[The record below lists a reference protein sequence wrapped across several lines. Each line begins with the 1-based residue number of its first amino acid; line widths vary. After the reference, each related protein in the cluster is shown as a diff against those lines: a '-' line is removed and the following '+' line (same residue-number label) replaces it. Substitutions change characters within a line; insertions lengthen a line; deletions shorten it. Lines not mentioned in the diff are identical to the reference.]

1 MSRTIDEKVVE
12 MRFENSQFEKGIA
25 ESISSL
31 NNLKENLRFDST
43 SVDTSNI
50 TSNIQSIGSSVDTIS
65 EKFTTFGILA
75 HTALVKVAESIIDMG
90 MKWKDNIMKGV
101 TEGYGKYEK
110 MMESI
115 QTIMY
120 ATRQDWED
128 TGDQMDYVSSQIEK
142 LNWYT
147 DETSYNL
154 TDMTNN
160 IGKFVSAGIKLDDAT
175 SAMMGIANWA
185 AISGA
190 NSEQASRAMY
200 NLSQAMGMGVLTI
213 ADWKSI
219 ENANMATREFKQAAI
234 DVGVELGVLKK
245 KGDFTYFEKKLSKG
259 TKKITVDVNNFR
271 TSLSEGKWLNK
282 DVLTAVLKRYGDFS
296 EQLYK
301 TVEDTGL
308 TATELLGHI
317 EDYKEAL
324 ANGEDMDAW
333 VKNLADKEN
342 VSGVKA
348 LADGLAALSTS
359 YMDLGR
365 QAFMAGQE
373 CKTFKDVTLAVADA
387 VGSAW
392 MGIFTAIFGN
402 YQESKELW
410 SDVAEEMY
418 EIMVEPINRVRRAFE
433 TWNILGG
440 RKDLI
445 GGLWNIWESV
455 KAIMNAFE
463 EAFDNALPKKS
474 ALYWSNVTHDF
485 FKFTED
491 LRSILA
497 DAGYESGKLHI
508 VAENV
513 AKAFSLMVE
522 SFSRIARAVKYAWQ
536 QIFPSK
542 GTEEFSDLRIGI
554 RSVLETLEK
563 LTDGL
568 VNFMQKIYISKER
581 MDKLTRTFAGFFAV
595 LDIVKMLIIACIK
608 PFRDVTIETGNMVD
622 PILDVTA
629 SIGDWLVALRDW
641 IKENEIFD
649 KAVSAIVAFLKQ
661 LPVYA
666 DKATMAMFGMHLDE
680 VWDLVCK
687 AVLYAGYVVF
697 EFFKNL
703 PEYAN
708 QATQELFG
716 TDLQGF
722 WELLGQWILD
732 TWKATIDFC
741 KDLPEKIN
749 DLSEFLFGCEFKDW
763 WTNIKE
769 WVSETKQKLI
779 DFFTEVQ
786 EGAEDAWFKLVDFFN
801 SIPEKMDDIS
811 QRLFG
816 KNWDQVWEDTKSWFQ
831 TVGTT
836 IKDTATEI
844 AKFFG
849 IIDWNEYDENGNA
862 IGKISS
868 DSPFKVWLDSWLPD
882 LEDFADEI
890 HDFMGSP
897 QWMSLVGLVWVAGA
911 IAVVWGMKK
920 VVDSCKG
927 LSDSLQG
934 FFGLGK
940 QLEKLKGTKWDIIGG
955 VLKTFTSEIA
965 ENFKGIGKEAKN
977 FIKYAGWKQIAEALL
992 MVAGALFLISRIPIE
1007 NLMISVG
1014 VLVLLAGAMY
1024 GLIRATEHLDGKQ
1037 MIAVGSAFVAFG
1049 ASALL
1054 LASALKI
1061 LDGCDPIGMI
1071 PSVIALGSLLGIL
1084 GGITIG
1090 IDKAGL
1096 SGEKLAAIAASMVIM
1111 SVAVVALASAIVLV
1125 SQVDPAKM
1133 EAATV
1138 CLGLFIGAMGG
1149 LMIALDKT
1157 KVGVATMLAFGGAI
1171 TLIGAGAALAGLGIK
1186 MIVDSI
1192 VKLSQL
1198 DHEAIDNLIY
1208 GIRSFFDEL
1217 PALATNVG
1225 VALINFLKV
1234 LNDNKETIWESVKMV
1249 VTGVLLAIS
1258 AGVPIIVDILADLF
1272 SRLLDKG
1279 NELLPKLTEF
1289 LGNLLD
1295 NILFIILDATPKLTT
1310 VFLTLLLDTLQQID
1324 DNIGMIVMRIT
1335 TISIKLITGAIKGIT
1350 EQLPNIIETGWQ
1362 FVLAFING
1370 IADGI
1375 DKHAE
1380 ELHAALV
1387 KLGNAIIDGVMVV
1400 LGIAKDKNEASVFRD
1415 MAGDSV
1421 RGFINGIQEWIGKAK
1436 EEITTLANAI
1446 ITTFKKIFGIN
1457 SPSTVFAD
1465 AGNDTVRGL
1474 INGIQEFIGKAKEE
1488 ITTLAN
1494 SVINKFKEK
1503 LGIGSDGK
1511 SSEFIKMAGNVI
1523 SGFVKG
1529 ITDKAETAYKSVRSW
1544 ASNIIDT
1551 VKKKFD
1557 THSPSKVLEQI
1568 GIFFDEGFINGVV
1581 KLIPKVEDAVN
1592 NLGDSAINSLTSTLN
1607 GISDIILTE
1616 VEDPTIK
1623 PVLDLTDVST
1633 GMSVLENMFNAD
1645 RSISLAADSNTG
1657 VNNKIAAQN
1666 RQLEAIEDIQSKL
1679 GETSENQNG
1688 ITQNNNFY
1696 ITSDNPQEVADYVEN
1711 RIAVNVDR
1719 RNAAWGL

>member
-50 TSNIQSIGSSVDTIS
+50 ASSIQNIGSSVDTIS

-75 HTALVKVAESIIDMG
+75 HTALVKVAESIVDMG

-160 IGKFVSAGIKLDDAT
+160 IGKFVAAGIKLDDAT

-271 TSLSEGKWLNK
+271 TSLSEGKWLDKN
-282 DVLTAVLKRYGDFS
+282 VLTAVLKRYGDFS

-308 TATELLGHI
+308 TATELLDHI
-317 EDYKEAL
+317 EEYKEAL

-333 VKNLADKEN
+333 VKDLADKEN

-445 GGLWNIWESV
+445 GGLWNIWESI
-455 KAIMNAFE
+455 KAILNAFE
-463 EAFDNALPKKS
+463 DAFNNALPKKS

-554 RSVLETLEK
+554 RSVLEALEK

-568 VNFMQKIYISKER
+568 VNFMQKVYISKER
-581 MDKLTRTFAGFFAV
+581 MDKLTRTFAGFFAI

-608 PFRDVTIETGNMVD
+608 PFRDVTVETGNMVD

-722 WELLGQWILD
+722 WALLGQWILD

-749 DLSEFLFGCEFKDW
+749 SLSEFLFGCDFKDW
-763 WTNIKE
+763 WTNVKDWAVESKE
-769 WVSETKQKLI
+769 KVVK
-779 DFFTEVQ
+779 FFEDVQ
-786 EGAEDAWFKLVDFFN
+786 GFLEELWMKITAFFQE
-801 SIPEKMDDIS
+801 IPTKMDELAHK
-811 QRLFG
+811 LFN
-816 KNWDQVWEDTKSWFQ
+816 KSWSEVWEEATTKFKE
-831 TVGTT
+831 TVES
-836 IKDTATEI
+836 IKNGIHEI
-844 AKFFG
+844 RKFFG
-849 IIDWNEYDENGNA
+849 WEEWNEEGGKHDSDTPFQTWINNTLTLEAFANAWDEFVNSDAGKTLRTVA
-862 IGKISS
+862 I
-868 DSPFKVWLDSWLPD
+868 
-882 LEDFADEI
+882 
-890 HDFMGSP
+890 
-897 QWMSLVGLVWVAGA
+897 
-911 IAVVWGMKK
+911 IA
-920 VVDSCKG
+920 
-927 LSDSLQG
+927 
-934 FFGLGK
+934 
-940 QLEKLKGTKWDIIGG
+940 
-955 VLKTFTSEIA
+955 
-965 ENFKGIGKEAKN
+965 
-977 FIKYAGWKQIAEALL
+977 
-992 MVAGALFLISRIPIE
+992 
-1007 NLMISVG
+1007 
-1014 VLVLLAGAMY
+1014 
-1024 GLIRATEHLDGKQ
+1024 
-1037 MIAVGSAFVAFG
+1037 
-1049 ASALL
+1049 
-1054 LASALKI
+1054 
-1061 LDGCDPIGMI
+1061 
-1071 PSVIALGSLLGIL
+1071 GIL
-1084 GGITIG
+1084 GG
-1090 IDKAGL
+1090 L
-1096 SGEKLAAIAASMVIM
+1096 Y
-1111 SVAVVALASAIVLV
+1111 LV
-1125 SQVDPAKM
+1125 SQVFKELKGLAKTVETFRSPIENVGPLGM
-1133 EAATV
+1133 LNDMADNINESFKGISKSAQSFIKFAGWKMVADAILEIAAAITALAMLKTENLIRGAAVLAAFVGGMYLIIKDLYRYDAEDLLAIGGLFGMMGATLIEIAMSIALLQGMDWKQLGAAT
-1138 CLGLFIGAMGG
+1138 LSLAG
-1149 LMIALDKT
+1149 LMYAL
-1157 KVGVATMLAFGGAI
+1157 VGVFKILSSGKTGMDAQAAIGWGMAFTMMGTGIAAIGLGMSFMKNLNPAQMLAAATAITIITVAVGAVAAIMQKFAVSTAALIAFGGAI
-1171 TLIGAGAALAGLGIK
+1171 ALVGAGAALAGLGVK
-1186 MIVDSI
+1186 MVVDSI

-1198 DHEAIDNLIY
+1198 DHEAIDNIAY
-1208 GIRSFFDEL
+1208 AIRTFFDEL

-1234 LNDNKETIWESVKMV
+1234 LTDNKETIWESVKMV
-1249 VTGVLLAIS
+1249 VTGVLLAIA
-1258 AGVPIIVDILADLF
+1258 AGVPVIVEILADLF

-1289 LGNLLD
+1289 LTNLLD
-1295 NILFIILDATPKLTT
+1295 NILFIIVDATPKITSA
-1310 VFLTLLLDTLQQID
+1310 FFTLLLDTLQQID
-1324 DNIGMIVMRIT
+1324 DNIETIVMRIT

-1457 SPSTVFAD
+1457 SPSTVFWD

-1494 SVINKFKEK
+1494 GVISKFKEK

-1529 ITDKAETAYKSVRSW
+1529 ITDKAATAYNTVRSW
-1544 ASNIIDT
+1544 ASNVIDT

-1623 PVLDLTDVST
+1623 PILDLTDVST
-1633 GMSVLENMFNAD
+1633 GMGVLENMFNAD

-1679 GETSENQNG
+1679 GETPENQNG

>member
-12 MRFENSQFEKGIA
+12 MRFENSQFERGIA

-31 NNLKENLRFDST
+31 NNLKENLKFDST
-43 SVDTSNI
+43 VDTSAI
-50 TSNIQSIGSSVDTIS
+50 SGSLQSIGSSVDNIS

-75 HTALVKVAESIIDMG
+75 HTAIVKVAESIVDMG

-120 ATRQDWED
+120 ATRQDWAD
-128 TGDQMDYVSSQIEK
+128 TGEQMDYVSGQIEK

-190 NSEQASRAMY
+190 NAEQASRAMY
-200 NLSQAMGMGVLTI
+200 NLSQAMGMGVLTV

-219 ENANMATREFKQAAI
+219 ENANMATREFKQTAI
-234 DVGVELGVLKK
+234 DIGVQLGVLKK
-245 KGDFTYFEKKLSKG
+245 KGNQIVFPKKLAKG
-259 TKKITVDVNNFR
+259 VKNIEVSVDNFR
-271 TSLSEGKWLNK
+271 TTLSEKWLNK
-282 DVLTAVLKRYGDFS
+282 DILTQILKRYGDFS

-301 TVEDTGL
+301 TVEGTGL
-308 TATELLGHI
+308 TATELLGI
-317 EDYKEAL
+317 TEEYKEAL
-324 ANGEDMDAW
+324 ANGEDMDSW

-342 VSGVKA
+342 ISGVKA
-348 LADGLAALSTS
+348 LADGLAILSTD

-387 VGSAW
+387 IGSSW

-445 GGLWNIWESV
+445 GGLWNIWNSI
-455 KAIMNAFE
+455 KAIMVAFQDAFE
-463 EAFDNALPKKS
+463 NALPKKT

-491 LRSILA
+491 LKNILA
-497 DAGYESGKLHI
+497 ETGYESGKLHI
-508 VAENV
+508 VANNI
-513 AKAFSLMVE
+513 AKAFALLVE
-522 SFSRIARAVKYAWQ
+522 SFTQIGRAIKYAWQ
-536 QIFPSK
+536 QIFPSQ
-542 GTEEFSDLRIGI
+542 GTKEFSDLRIGI
-554 RSVLETLEK
+554 RSVLEALEK

-568 VNFMQKIYISKER
+568 VNFMQKVYISKER
-581 MDKLTRTFAGFFAV
+581 MDKLTRTFAGFFAI

-608 PFRDVTIETGNMVD
+608 PFRDVTVETGNMVD

-749 DLSEFLFGCEFKDW
+749 SLSEFLFGCDFKDW
-763 WTNIKE
+763 WSNVKDWAVESKEKVVKFFEDVQSFLEDLWIRITAFFQEIPVKMDELAHKLFNKSWSEVWEEATTKFKETVESVKNGIHEIRKFFGWEEWNEEGGKHDSDTPFQTWINNLDLLQAFADSWDEFVNSDAGKTLRTIAIIAGILAGLYLINKGLKEFKGVVKTMETLRSPLENVGPLGTLNDIADNINESFKGISKSAQDFIKFAGWKMVADAILE
-769 WVSETKQKLI
+769 IAAAITALAMLKTENLI
-779 DFFTEVQ
+779 RGAAVLAAFVGGMYLIIKDLYRYD
-786 EGAEDAWFKLVDFFN
+786 AEDLLA
-801 SIPEKMDDIS
+801 IGG
-811 QRLFG
+811 LFG
-816 KNWDQVWEDTKSWFQ
+816 MM
-831 TVGTT
+831 GTT
-836 IKDTATEI
+836 IIEI
-844 AKFFG
+844 AL
-849 IIDWNEYDENGNA
+849 
-862 IGKISS
+862 S
-868 DSPFKVWLDSWLPD
+868 
-882 LEDFADEI
+882 
-890 HDFMGSP
+890 
-897 QWMSLVGLVWVAGA
+897 
-911 IAVVWGMKK
+911 IA
-920 VVDSCKG
+920 
-927 LSDSLQG
+927 LLQG
-934 FFGLGK
+934 MDWT
-940 QLEKLKGTKWDIIGG
+940 QLL
-955 VLKTFTSEIA
+955 
-965 ENFKGIGKEAKN
+965 
-977 FIKYAGWKQIAEALL
+977 
-992 MVAGALFLISRIPIE
+992 
-1007 NLMISVG
+1007 
-1014 VLVLLAGAMY
+1014 
-1024 GLIRATEHLDGKQ
+1024 
-1037 MIAVGSAFVAFG
+1037 
-1049 ASALL
+1049 
-1054 LASALKI
+1054 
-1061 LDGCDPIGMI
+1061 
-1071 PSVIALGSLLGIL
+1071 
-1084 GGITIG
+1084 
-1090 IDKAGL
+1090 
-1096 SGEKLAAIAASMVIM
+1096 
-1111 SVAVVALASAIVLV
+1111 
-1125 SQVDPAKM
+1125 
-1133 EAATV
+1133 AATV
-1138 CLGLFIGAMGG
+1138 SLAGVMY
-1149 LMIALDKT
+1149 AL
-1157 KVGVATMLAFGGAI
+1157 VGVFKILSSGKTGMDAQAAIGWGMAFTMMGTGIAAIGLGMSFMKNLNPAQMLAAAAAITIITVAVGAVAAIMQKFAVSTAALIAFGGAI
-1171 TLIGAGAALAGLGIK
+1171 ALVGAGAALAGLAVK
-1186 MIVDSI
+1186 MVVDSI
-1192 VKLSQL
+1192 VKLAQL
-1198 DHEAIDNLIY
+1198 DHTAIDNLAY
-1208 GIRSFFDEL
+1208 AIRTFFDEL

-1234 LNDNKETIWESVKMV
+1234 LTDNKETIWESVKMV

-1258 AGVPIIVDILADLF
+1258 AGVPVIVEILADLF

-1295 NILFIILDATPKLTT
+1295 NILFIIVDATPKITSA
-1310 VFLTLLLDTLQQID
+1310 FFTLLLDTLQQID
-1324 DNIGMIVMRIT
+1324 DNIETIVMRIT

-1350 EQLPNIIETGWQ
+1350 EQIPNIVETGWK

-1375 DKHAE
+1375 DQHAE

-1415 MAGDSV
+1415 MAGDTV

-1436 EEITTLANAI
+1436 EVITTLANAI
-1446 ITTFKKIFGIN
+1446 IATFKKIIGIN

-1474 INGIQEFIGKAKEE
+1474 INGIQQFIGKAKEE
-1488 ITTLAN
+1488 ITTLAT
-1494 SVINKFKEK
+1494 SIINKFKER
-1503 LGIGSDGK
+1503 LGIDSKGN

-1529 ITDKAETAYKSVRSW
+1529 ITDKAATAYNSVRTW
-1544 ASNIIDT
+1544 ASNVIDT

-1568 GIFFDEGFINGVV
+1568 GVFFDEGFINGVI
-1581 KLIPKVEDAVN
+1581 KLIPKVENAVN
-1592 NLGDSAINSLTSTLN
+1592 TLGDSAIDTLSSAIT
-1607 GISDIILTE
+1607 GLGELVSSE

-1623 PVLDLTDVST
+1623 PILDLTDVAT
-1633 GMSVLENMFNAD
+1633 GMSVLDGLFGAE
-1645 RSISLAADSNTG
+1645 RSVSLAADSG
-1657 VNNKIAAQN
+1657 KGINNNITSQN
-1666 RQLEAIEDIQSKL
+1666 RQV
-1679 GETSENQNG
+1679 ETLAGLKESIDNIPENQNG
-1688 ITQNNNFY
+1688 LVQNNNFY
-1696 ITSDNPQEVADYVEN
+1696 ITSDNPDEVAD
-1711 RIAVNVDR
+1711 AVSDKLGTQIDR
-1719 RNAAWGL
+1719 RNKAWGL

>member
-31 NNLKENLRFDST
+31 NSLKENLRFDT
-43 SVDTSNI
+43 ASVDTSNI
-50 TSNIQSIGSSVDTIS
+50 TSNLQSIGSSVDNIS
-65 EKFTTFGILA
+65 QKFTTFGILA
-75 HTALVKVAESIIDMG
+75 HTALVKVAESIVDMG

-120 ATRQDWED
+120 GTRQEWED
-128 TGDQMDYVSSQIEK
+128 TGAQMDYVTSQIEK
-142 LNWYT
+142 LNWFT

-154 TDMTNN
+154 TDMTSN
-160 IGKFVSAGIKLDDAT
+160 IGKFVSVGIKLDDAA
-175 SAMMGIANWA
+175 SSMMGIANWA

-190 NSEQASRAMY
+190 NAEQASRAMY
-200 NLSQAMGMGVLTI
+200 NMSQAMGIGALTV

-219 ENANMATREFKQAAI
+219 ENANMATKEFKEAAREAA
-234 DVGVELGVLKK
+234 VQLGILKEGYSK
-245 KGDFTYFEKKLSKG
+245 NGTRMIWYEKKTSKG
-259 TKKITVDVNNFR
+259 IKKVWVGLDNFR
-271 TSLSEGKWLNK
+271 NTLSEKWLNK
-282 DVLTAVLKRYGDFS
+282 DVMTAVLKHYGDFS
-296 EQLYK
+296 EGLYK
-301 TVEDTGL
+301 VVEETSL
-308 TATELLGHI
+308 TATELLDYI
-317 EDYKEAL
+317 DEYKEAV
-324 ANGEDMDAW
+324 ANGEDMDKW
-333 VKNLADKEN
+333 VSDLADKEN
-342 VSGVKA
+342 ISNVKA
-348 LADGLAALSTS
+348 LADGLKYLSTD
-359 YMDLGR
+359 YMELGR

-410 SDVAEEMY
+410 TAVAEEMY

-440 RKDLI
+440 RKDLV
-445 GGLWNIWESV
+445 GGLWNIWESI

-463 EAFDNALPKKS
+463 DAFNNALPKKS

-508 VAENV
+508 IAENV

-554 RSVLETLEK
+554 RSVLEALEK

-568 VNFMQKIYISKER
+568 VNFMQKVYISKER
-581 MDKLTRTFAGFFAV
+581 MDKLTRTFAGFFAI

-608 PFRDVTIETGNMVD
+608 PFRDITIETGNMVD

-741 KDLPEKIN
+741 KDLPAKIN
-749 DLSEFLFGCEFKDW
+749 SLSEFLFGCDFKDW
-763 WTNIKE
+763 WSNVKDWAVESKE
-769 WVSETKQKLI
+769 KVVKFFEDVQGFLEELWMKITAFFQEIPVKMDELAHKLFNKSWSEVWEEATTK
-779 DFFTEVQ
+779 FTETV
-786 EGAEDAWFKLVDFFN
+786 E
-801 SIPEKMDDIS
+801 SI
-811 QRLFG
+811 
-816 KNWDQVWEDTKSWFQ
+816 KNGIHE
-831 TVGTT
+831 
-836 IKDTATEI
+836 IK
-844 AKFFG
+844 KFFG
-849 IIDWNEYDENGNA
+849 WEEWNEEGGKHDSDTPFQTWINNTLTLEAFANAWDEFVNSDAGKTLRTVA
-862 IGKISS
+862 I
-868 DSPFKVWLDSWLPD
+868 
-882 LEDFADEI
+882 
-890 HDFMGSP
+890 
-897 QWMSLVGLVWVAGA
+897 
-911 IAVVWGMKK
+911 IA
-920 VVDSCKG
+920 
-927 LSDSLQG
+927 
-934 FFGLGK
+934 
-940 QLEKLKGTKWDIIGG
+940 
-955 VLKTFTSEIA
+955 
-965 ENFKGIGKEAKN
+965 
-977 FIKYAGWKQIAEALL
+977 
-992 MVAGALFLISRIPIE
+992 
-1007 NLMISVG
+1007 
-1014 VLVLLAGAMY
+1014 
-1024 GLIRATEHLDGKQ
+1024 
-1037 MIAVGSAFVAFG
+1037 
-1049 ASALL
+1049 
-1054 LASALKI
+1054 
-1061 LDGCDPIGMI
+1061 
-1071 PSVIALGSLLGIL
+1071 GIL
-1084 GGITIG
+1084 GG
-1090 IDKAGL
+1090 L
-1096 SGEKLAAIAASMVIM
+1096 Y
-1111 SVAVVALASAIVLV
+1111 LV
-1125 SQVDPAKM
+1125 SQVFKELKGLAK
-1133 EAATV
+1133 TV
-1138 CLGLFIGAMGG
+1138 ETFRSPIENVGPLGMLNDMADNINESFKGISKSAQSFIKFAGWKMVADAILEIAGAITMLAMLKTKNLVQGTVVLGIFVGAITGIIKLFEKSDTRKLVEIGATFAMMGG
-1149 LMIALDKT
+1149 AITEIALALRLLQDMNWVQIAVSATALSGVMFAIVGALAILT
-1157 KVGVATMLAFGGAI
+1157 KLETGPMVALAWGAAFVVMGMGIMAIGTAMAYMQDLNPGQMLAAGAAISIVILAMTAAIGIVTKMGAVETAMLAFGGAI
-1171 TLIGAGAALAGLGIK
+1171 ALIGVGAAAAGFGIK

-1198 DHEAIDNLIY
+1198 DHDAIDNLIY

-1234 LNDNKETIWESVKMV
+1234 LTDNKETIWESVKMV
-1249 VTGVLLAIS
+1249 VTGVLLAIA
-1258 AGVPIIVDILADLF
+1258 AGVPVIVEILADLF

-1289 LGNLLD
+1289 LVNLLD
-1295 NILFIILDATPKLTT
+1295 NILFIIVDATPKITSA
-1310 VFLTLLLDTLQQID
+1310 FFTLLLDTLQQID
-1324 DNIGMIVMRIT
+1324 DNIETIVMRIT

-1436 EEITTLANAI
+1436 EEITILANAI

-1457 SPSTVFAD
+1457 SPSTVFWD

-1488 ITTLAN
+1488 ITILAN
-1494 SVINKFKEK
+1494 GVISKFKEK

-1529 ITDKAETAYKSVRSW
+1529 ITDKAATAYNTVRSW
-1544 ASNIIDT
+1544 AGNIIDT

-1568 GIFFDEGFINGVV
+1568 GVFFDEGFINGVI

-1633 GMSVLENMFNAD
+1633 GMGVLESMFNAD

-1679 GETSENQNG
+1679 GETPENQNG